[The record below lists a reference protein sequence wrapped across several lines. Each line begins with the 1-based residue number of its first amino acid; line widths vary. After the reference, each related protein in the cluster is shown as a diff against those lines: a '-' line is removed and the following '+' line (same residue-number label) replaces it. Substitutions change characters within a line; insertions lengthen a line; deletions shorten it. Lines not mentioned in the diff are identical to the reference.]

1 MCAPPY
7 QDFFMVVRE
16 VVLVVTGVLGVY
28 FTLPFNF
35 SWLIVTWINIPYY
48 DIDNIKKDS
57 LVHVTLACAVFD

>member
-1 MCAPPY
+1 MRWSRYDGIFISQLPHIAFVKMCAPPY

-35 SWLIVTWINIPYY
+35 S
-48 DIDNIKKDS
+48 
-57 LVHVTLACAVFD
+57 